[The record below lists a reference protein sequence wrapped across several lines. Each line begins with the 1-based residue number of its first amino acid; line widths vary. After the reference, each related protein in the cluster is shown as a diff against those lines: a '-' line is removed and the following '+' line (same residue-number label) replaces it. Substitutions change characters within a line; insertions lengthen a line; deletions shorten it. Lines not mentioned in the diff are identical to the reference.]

1 MKSVFPLWDLDTVI
15 RNAGAE
21 RVSEEASIRLDRLL
35 AEQASVLLIE
45 AGKYARH
52 AGRRQIKRADILL
65 AAKYQKKR

>member
-1 MKSVFPLWDLDTVI
+1 MKSVFPLWDLDLVI

-35 AEQASVLLIE
+35 SEQAARLLVD

-52 AGRRQIKRADILL
+52 AGRRQIKREDIVL
-65 AAKYQKKR
+65 AARYQKR